1 MRGWRQVF
9 NQDVPA
15 VPLSWLGHVLP
26 VFEDGDLE
34 RPRRQLDDDMRRWV
48 IVRLACRR
56 RVERPETGL
65 DQSCCLRYTVDVL
78 SSLGCCEQW
87 LEDGVIDTAR
97 RPALLSSFSPMVTGK
112 LRSRR
117 VSERSC
123 CCCWLEASFCSCMSA
138 SSLLSRSVWQST
150 SNLTAFTSSFT
161 SLMEEQKSSTVAW
174 RFANWCR
181 MRSSLAS
188 EDMV

>member
-1 MRGWRQVF
+1 MRFFTEREKLSAQNFVEGVEHRLHRLHSLDSLHGELDDSINGPDLGGHLRLGDRRQHFMRGWRQVF

-65 DQSCCLRYTVDVL
+65 DQSCCLRYTVNVL

-87 LEDGVIDTAR
+87 LEDSVIDTG
-97 RPALLSSFSPMVTGK
+97 T
-112 LRSRR
+112 
-117 VSERSC
+117 
-123 CCCWLEASFCSCMSA
+123 EASIVV
-138 SSLLSRSVWQST
+138 LL
-150 SNLTAFTSSFT
+150 FTYGHR
-161 SLMEEQKSSTVAW
+161 EVKEPEGQ
-174 RFANWCR
+174 
-181 MRSSLAS
+181 
-188 EDMV
+188 